1 MLILQNIS
9 YTHAN
14 RDLLFGNIH
23 LTVNSHGK
31 MTLIG
36 NNGAGKSALLKI
48 ITGELPTNRW

>member
-48 ITGELPTNRW
+48 ITDELPTNRW